1 MKHGNSQ
8 KGRIPVLRERLLEL
22 QGDMTNTEF
31 ADKLGISRQTAG
43 FYLNGDRIPDSET
56 LLQICKS
63 CKVSADWLLGL
74 SDDPNMNPPAVDEL
88 GLNPTVVSGIK
99 ELNNRKRNDDSTTGI
114 ATIDVLD
121 QFLEKSLCNVSFFE
135 MVRDLKSS
143 VDRERNAKP
152 SSIIPE
158 GLAEFAAAN
167 TAHERMVIEAMLRSK
182 IRDEYP
188 ELNDRFLVVFGT
200 QSLKPRVDEIC
211 DSFREMLENITGY
224 KQLKER

>member
-88 GLNPTVVSGIK
+88 GLNPTVVLGIK
-99 ELNNRKRNDDSTTGI
+99 ELNNRKRNDDSTTGT

-143 VDRERNAKP
+143 VDRERSAKP

-167 TAHERMVIEAMLRSK
+167 AAHERKVIEAMLRSK

-188 ELNDRFLVVFGT
+188 ELNDRFLIVFGT